1 MRHGG
6 VGGNAAV
13 EVQIR
18 SNWVAMT
25 SSSSDGIGPVDYCL
39 PSTAPTKD

>member
-18 SNWVAMT
+18 VRTLIVRFDICFLDVVAN
-25 SSSSDGIGPVDYCL
+25 DQV
-39 PSTAPTKD
+39 

>member
-1 MRHGG
+1 MFVHMRHGG

-18 SNWVAMT
+18 VRT
-25 SSSSDGIGPVDYCL
+25 LIVRFDTVFSDQHLFVF
-39 PSTAPTKD
+39 